1 MIYKDHFE
9 KFKHKCEEVLGNN
22 PLDKEKMV
30 QLDELYRLYFEVLV
44 SEQPG
49 YFNHAVA
56 VHHIENDKQ
65 NNELNSFYISDLEMA
80 KKSK

>member
-1 MIYKDHFE
+1 
-9 KFKHKCEEVLGNN
+9 
-22 PLDKEKMV
+22 MV